1 MLNNALLIQIQ
12 VNIDTG
18 DICKITFDKYLIG
31 KLLDHI
37 SDGNLFF
44 ILYIY
49 FYIFICLLRNFSY
62 YLYLQ

>member
-12 VNIDTG
+12 ANIDTG

-37 SDGNLFF
+37 SDGNYLF
-44 ILYIY
+44 LYIINI
-49 FYIFICLLRNFSY
+49 FVYIYIY
-62 YLYLQ
+62 M

>member
-12 VNIDTG
+12 TNIDTG

-37 SDGNLFF
+37 SDGNHLF
-44 ILYIY
+44 LYIY
-49 FYIFICLLRNFSY
+49 I
-62 YLYLQ
+62 